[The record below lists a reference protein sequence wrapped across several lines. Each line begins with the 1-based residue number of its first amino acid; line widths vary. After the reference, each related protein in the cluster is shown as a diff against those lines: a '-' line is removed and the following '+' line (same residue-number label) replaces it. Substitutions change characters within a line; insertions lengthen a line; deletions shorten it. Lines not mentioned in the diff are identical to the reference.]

1 MGYNVPSY
9 EYLYR
14 SGSHFMLKM
23 RVVDHLFD
31 DQHIENLVL
40 KIILPEGA
48 RWGEGREEG

>member
-31 DQHIENLVL
+31 DQQIENLVL

-48 RWGEGREEG
+48 RWGGGRRVG

>member
-31 DQHIENLVL
+31 DQVIDELTL
-40 KIILPEGA
+40 KIILPEGT
-48 RWGEGREEG
+48 R